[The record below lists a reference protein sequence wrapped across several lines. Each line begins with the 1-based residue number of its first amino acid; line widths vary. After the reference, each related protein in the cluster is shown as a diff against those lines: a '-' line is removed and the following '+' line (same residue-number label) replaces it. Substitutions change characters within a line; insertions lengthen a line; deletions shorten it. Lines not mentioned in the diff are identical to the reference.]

1 MIIKVT
7 IQTLIKR
14 KGESKGK
21 PTMIIIDVLPSCFSE
36 IRIYHIHAENK
47 ESNQFRYRE
56 SQPQSDIAHY

>member
-21 PTMIIIDVLPSCFSE
+21 PTMIIIDVLLSCFSK
-36 IRIYHIHAENK
+36 IRIYHIPTEYK
-47 ESNQFRYRE
+47 ESNQF
-56 SQPQSDIAHY
+56 

>member
-21 PTMIIIDVLPSCFSE
+21 PTMIIIDALPSCFSK
-36 IRIYHIHAENK
+36 IRIYHIPTEYK
-47 ESNQFRYRE
+47 ESNQF
-56 SQPQSDIAHY
+56 